1 MEKKL
6 SDITREEWI
15 TFQWVDITEMGDSE
29 RIMLQRFQRTP
40 DEMMQAMEDWEET
53 EQFRVVKQ

>member
-40 DEMMQAMEDWEET
+40 DEMCQAMQEWEET
-53 EQFRVVKQ
+53 AEFREVKQ

>member
-1 MEKKL
+1 MEKRL
-6 SDITREEWI
+6 SEITREEWI

-29 RIMLQRFQRTP
+29 RMMLQRFQRTP

>member
-1 MEKKL
+1 MEKRL
-6 SDITREEWI
+6 SEITREEWI

>member
-29 RIMLQRFQRTP
+29 RMMLQRFQRTP